1 MADIVGIIGPG
12 GEGGTFLDWSLH
24 YLTGDTHVKLVTVDR
39 IKNSIHGSYNYRIPD
54 NPLTIIGNAH
64 KHKKTHP
71 NESITQIQGCVD
83 LLKTIDSADFKLHTL
98 YIVPSSKAYNEFH
111 TYQNF
116 VKHAIASLHGIKLI
130 QTYHT
135 IDIVEDLTN
144 RIHTKTSSI
153 EEQRRTS
160 NYTDRKIDDI
170 RAMVT
175 FSCNDVNTIETDTDV
190 YSLSI
195 KDMFYHLDT
204 EIHKI
209 LSWLNLTVNND
220 RYDSW
225 LAVYREW
232 QQAQNFKG

>member
-1 MADIVGIIGPG
+1 MTDIVGIIGPG

-24 YLTGDTHVKLVTVDR
+24 YLIENKSTKLVLVDR
-39 IKNSIHGSYNYRIPD
+39 IKNTVHGTIDNHICD
-54 NPLTIIGNAH
+54 NPITITGNAH

-71 NESITQIQGCVD
+71 TDTTIQQCIE
-83 LLKTIDSADFKLHTL
+83 LLKKADGSKIYTM
-98 YIVPSSKAYNEFH
+98 YIVPSNESYNKLQ
-111 TYQNF
+111 TYKNF
-116 VKHAIASLHGIKLI
+116 VNHSIATYADLKFI
-130 QTYHT
+130 QLYYTPE
-135 IDIVEDLTN
+135 IIEDL
-144 RIHTKTSSI
+144 IHRVSTKIPEKNESMQDIQARVKQAS
-153 EEQRRTS
+153 
-160 NYTDRKIDDI
+160 TDTTKIIDD
-170 RAMVT
+170 T
-175 FSCNDVNTIETDTDV
+175 NV

-195 KDMFYHLDT
+195 KDMFYNLDT